1 MTAPESDLSAE
12 SIADGLRTRY
22 VGRRILF
29 FPTTPS
35 TMDQA
40 YAEARAGAPE
50 GTIVV
55 ADQQTAGRGRFQ
67 RPWVSPPGAAIYLS
81 LLLRPRPEHLLKLG
95 MVASLAVVRAVR
107 RASGLKATVKWPND
121 VEIAGRKLSGIL
133 IDSAMAGDGVDY
145 VVVGIGINVSLDP
158 TQFPEIAEIATSL
171 SRELGRDVD
180 RRSVLQALLE
190 EIEGLYERVK
200 RGEGIV
206 EEWRECLSTLGQR
219 VAVTRPGDDQRTSLV
234 EEGTAEAVDED
245 GALVL
250 RRDDGSRVKLIA
262 GEVTLRG

>member
-1 MTAPESDLSAE
+1 
-12 SIADGLRTRY
+12 
-22 VGRRILF
+22 
-29 FPTTPS
+29 
-35 TMDQA
+35 
-40 YAEARAGAPE
+40 
-50 GTIVV
+50 
-55 ADQQTAGRGRFQ
+55 
-67 RPWVSPPGAAIYLS
+67 
-81 LLLRPRPEHLLKLG
+81 
-95 MVASLAVVRAVR
+95 
-107 RASGLKATVKWPND
+107 
-121 VEIAGRKLSGIL
+121 
-133 IDSAMAGDGVDY
+133 VDY
-145 VVVGIGINVSLDP
+145 VVLGTGINVYLDP
-158 TQFPEIAEIATSL
+158 AQFPEIAEIATSL

-219 VAVTRPGDDQRTSLV
+219 VAVTRPGDDQRTSLA